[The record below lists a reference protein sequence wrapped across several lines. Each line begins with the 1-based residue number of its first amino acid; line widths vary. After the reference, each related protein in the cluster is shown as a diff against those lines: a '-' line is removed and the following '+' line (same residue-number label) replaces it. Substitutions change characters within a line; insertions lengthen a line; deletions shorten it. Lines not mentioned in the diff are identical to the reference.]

1 MKDKKLLYI
10 MILLLF
16 LFTIGLAY
24 AYFMVT
30 ITGEANDI
38 KVSTSSLVLNY
49 QDGPAITLSDV
60 FPGDTLTKEIAVE
73 NVGSESVYYAI
84 NMIDVINGF
93 TNNELVISLSCV
105 SYSSY
110 EVSGTSNTVS
120 GTCRSVNN
128 KVIPSANFTI
138 LNNILIDPGIIQVYQ
153 VTILFIETSS
163 VQNYNQGAAFSGKI
177 DIKESTELV
186 PDLTLSSLTVN
197 GVASTTV
204 PSTGTYYLTN
214 SSSCTGD
221 SSISWNNDTK
231 RIKVSNYSTGDTCS
245 VDLKSQPLLSE
256 VPLGSYVTYTG
267 TNGCPTTEVTGTSA
281 AQSSNACSGKNANQ
295 NADTTNYT
303 YGYCSSSSYK
313 FYTYGWR
320 LAYVD
325 NSEPYIVSA
334 GSPQCIVGTSSD
346 STTTIANLNTAALTY
361 CNPNYA
367 YGSSCSSTNSY
378 ALKSSDFEKIS
389 NQWFGTT
396 KTLSSC
402 SWSYSTKECGYNNDI
417 IDNGG
422 YYWFGEAFSASS
434 TFFWIANYRIVINY
448 SSTDA
453 YGVRPVLHLK
463 STIYVTGGSGTMENP
478 YTIAY

>member
-1 MKDKKLLYI
+1 MIIPIVLLVICILLVDKKTNNNMDNIKLSI
-10 MILLLF
+10 NID
-16 LFTIGLAY
+16 GVK
-24 AYFMVT
+24 VT
-30 ITGEANDI
+30 SIPNT
-38 KVSTSSLVLNY
+38 NY
-49 QDGPAITLSDV
+49 YDLDSYYCTNGS
-60 FPGDTLTKEIAVE
+60 TLTWDKVNKSIEFT
-73 NVGSESVYYAI
+73 SVVA
-84 NMIDVINGF
+84 
-93 TNNELVISLSCV
+93 
-105 SYSSY
+105 
-110 EVSGTSNTVS
+110 SNTEIC
-120 GTCRSVNN
+120 TLD
-128 KVIPSANFTI
+128 F
-138 LNNILIDPGIIQVYQ
+138 
-153 VTILFIETSS
+153 VT
-163 VQNYNQGAAFSGKI
+163 
-177 DIKESTELV
+177 STYTFL
-186 PDLTLSSLTVN
+186 
-197 GVASTTV
+197 
-204 PSTGTYYLTN
+204 
-214 SSSCTGD
+214 
-221 SSISWNNDTK
+221 
-231 RIKVSNYSTGDTCS
+231 
-245 VDLKSQPLLSE
+245 LKDA
-256 VPLGSYVTYTG
+256 PLGSYVTYTG

-402 SWSYSTKECGYNNDI
+402 RGSSSTKECGYNNDI

-422 YYWFGEAFSASS
+422 YYWFGEAYSASR
-434 TFFWIANYRIVINY
+434 TFSWFAYIRLVSNT
-448 SSTDA
+448 SSHNA